1 MKYSGQLQQKESVTH
16 RFTSGSP
23 PPPPSLSQHTHT
35 QFQAQNE
42 LVCVCVTM
50 CDTQKICVL

>member
-16 RFTSGSP
+16 KFTSGSVP
-23 PPPPSLSQHTHT
+23 PPLSLSTHTHT

-42 LVCVCVTM
+42 LVCVCHYV
-50 CDTQKICVL
+50 